1 MCNAAIRS
9 VAAAS
14 SAALNPRRKAM
25 TKLPENV
32 IELNRTTVE
41 TAVKLAQ
48 VSMENAEKLVR
59 MQLDVAKDMLEGNLK
74 NVKSLSD
81 AKGDPQQLAELR
93 EQVMG
98 DSMEQMAAYSRSVYD
113 LAAKTQAELGKLM
126 EQRFAAFN
134 RDVTQWVDEAAKSA
148 PAGAESAVAAIKQT
162 LATTNA
168 MVETLTKS
176 AKQFA
181 DCLLYTSD

>member
-1 MCNAAIRS
+1 M
-9 VAAAS
+9 V
-14 SAALNPRRKAM
+14 
-25 TKLPENV
+25 KLPENV
-32 IELNRTTVE
+32 VELNRTTIE

-74 NVKSLSD
+74 NVKSLAD
-81 AKGDPQQLAELR
+81 AKGDPQQLAGLR
-93 EQVMG
+93 AQVMG
-98 DSMEQMAAYSRSVYD
+98 DSMEQMAAYSRSIYD

-134 RDVTQWVDEAAKSA
+134 RDVTQWMDEAAKSA
-148 PAGAESAVAAIKQT
+148 PAGAEPAVAAIKQT
-162 LATTNA
+162 LVTTNA
-168 MVETLTKS
+168 MVETLTKT

-181 DCLLYTSD
+181 EAAESNLKSATAAAVSATKAGAKKRAA